1 MVAKQLNKVLKSK
14 EQFDKRWKNL
24 PLKQRSAIEK
34 QWDTDHAYYSSTLEG
49 NGLDKKKFEELAK
62 EIK

>member
-1 MVAKQLNKVLKSK
+1 M
-14 EQFDKRWKNL
+14 